1 MPGRTIE
8 DRLREEYFD
17 LLPDIRRVG
26 LQLEAETKYHT
37 LPILQKLT
45 EYEQLV
51 VRSRVKDCESAI
63 KALRRRQEGRT
74 FDPDKPEEYSV
85 LNLPDLA
92 GARVLVFPQIRLIE
106 IDDLLRGRDSFT
118 RWASDPVKDGDGT
131 VLALK
136 YNGYFEKVSEKVRA
150 EYQVVPMLIGLFWE
164 VEHSAIYKPA
174 LSLKGIAE
182 SEEIKKLKTDVER
195 ALSHFEAGFESF
207 VRENI
212 EPPSEAS

>member
-26 LQLEAETKYHT
+26 LQLEAEIKYHT